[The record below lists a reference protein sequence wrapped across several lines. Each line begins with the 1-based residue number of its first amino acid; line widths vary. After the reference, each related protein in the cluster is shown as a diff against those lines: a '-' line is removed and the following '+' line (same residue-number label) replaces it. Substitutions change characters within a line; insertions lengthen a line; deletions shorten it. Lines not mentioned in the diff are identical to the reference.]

1 MTETL
6 AQYDTV
12 TPYTSYQLP
21 YQHYYSDQDFQYNFS
36 SSYPEYSNPLYS
48 NPGSLLLPTPP
59 SNSSPTAAF
68 AGGKCKVEPL
78 DSRELNID
86 NEWIPLTPPTQDCN
100 V

>member
-1 MTETL
+1 M
-6 AQYDTV
+6 

-21 YQHYYSDQDFQYNFS
+21 YQHYYSDQEFQYNFS
-36 SSYPEYSNPLYS
+36 SAYPEYSNPIYPQPLV
-48 NPGSLLLPTPP
+48 LPPPP
-59 SNSSPTAAF
+59 SNLSPSATF
-68 AGGKCKVEPL
+68 PGGKCKLEPL

>member
-1 MTETL
+1 M
-6 AQYDTV
+6 

-21 YQHYYSDQDFQYNFS
+21 YQHYYSEQDFQYNFS
-36 SSYPEYSNPLYS
+36 SSYPEYSNTIY

-59 SNSSPTAAF
+59 SNSSPTASF
-68 AGGKCKVEPL
+68 SGGKCKVEPL